1 MLALLFCGEFLLH
14 ILCWLNFLIGG
25 LSLTLPVLVC
35 FFCYQGSFSYL
46 SRAGFIFIWGVSLT
60 QPVLALILSR
70 HFLVH
75 IPYWLHFYQ
84 ESFSYTSHAGFFFYA
99 GNFSYTSHDA
109 FIFCGGSSSDISQA
123 TFIFM
128 WRVNFIFMW
137 GVSLTHPVLASFYAG
152 SFSYTFRAGF
162 LLREERLSCAVY
174 SENNPLIKEL
184 GGSWPRRKVWKSHTQ
199 TREGSPRTTWTEQNK
214 IKQELSGKW
223 AQKWKRK
230 KRNGSE
236 I

>member
-1 MLALLFCGEFLLH
+1 MLVSFFMQG
-14 ILCWLNFLIGG
+14 I
-25 LSLTLPVLVC
+25 SLTHPMM
-35 FFCYQGSFSYL
+35 
-46 SRAGFIFIWGVSLT
+46 T
-60 QPVLALILSR
+60 
-70 HFLVH
+70 
-75 IPYWLHFYQ
+75 
-84 ESFSYTSHAGFFFYA
+84 
-99 GNFSYTSHDA
+99 
-109 FIFCGGSSSDISQA
+109 IFCGGSSSDISQA

-137 GVSLTHPVLASFYAG
+137 GVSLTHPMLTSFYAG
-152 SFSYTFRAGF
+152 SFSYTSRAGF
-162 LLREERLSCAVY
+162 LLREERLSSAVY

-184 GGSWPRRKVWKSHTQ
+184 GGNWPRRKVWKSHTQ
-199 TREGSPRTTWTEQNK
+199 TREGSPRTTWKKQNK